1 MKLNDFF
8 EKKKVKKIKK
18 EPTTFNLNNDELE
31 RKLGDRI
38 NDLEERLKI
47 AHEGLSEADLVK
59 RDYDEILKIS
69 QEREGAISRLQ
80 SEFDSQSTSLDML
93 RNKVST
99 LEEYQDKFNVL
110 DRRHNSS
117 LSEIHNL
124 KKDLNEGKKNFDVL
138 QKEFFNCRENRSKAE
153 AKNTKLDY
161 ELKELIDN
169 FKILESNNIN
179 SQNLLLNMK
188 NKYEEVVNDN
198 KSLEMDCQ
206 ALLND
211 NRSARLKIEELD
223 SFKVQLNE
231 WNKKLTINS
240 EEATSK
246 SSALNKKLNQ
256 RDEIIKDMNA
266 YLENIVNDKNDLN
279 FPGYISFKIY
289 IKMHF

>member
-99 LEEYQDKFNVL
+99 LEE
-110 DRRHNSS
+110 
-117 LSEIHNL
+117 
-124 KKDLNEGKKNFDVL
+124 
-138 QKEFFNCRENRSKAE
+138 
-153 AKNTKLDY
+153 
-161 ELKELIDN
+161 
-169 FKILESNNIN
+169 
-179 SQNLLLNMK
+179 
-188 NKYEEVVNDN
+188 
-198 KSLEMDCQ
+198 
-206 ALLND
+206 
-211 NRSARLKIEELD
+211 
-223 SFKVQLNE
+223 
-231 WNKKLTINS
+231 
-240 EEATSK
+240 
-246 SSALNKKLNQ
+246 
-256 RDEIIKDMNA
+256 
-266 YLENIVNDKNDLN
+266 
-279 FPGYISFKIY
+279 
-289 IKMHF
+289 